1 MRTRCSGGDRC
12 SKCVKDNAKCVY
24 GDRKRERNKKDLAES
39 FHLIDE
45 LRAEN
50 QVLLAALRSLA
61 ESDDFDSHRHSDILD
76 LLSRYP
82 AEPSEKRQSSSQS
95 LIMPRS
101 SRKRQATFSPGEN
114 VESGDAHGEE
124 DVAWSVGSSAKLGEL
139 DHVVDL
145 DAGAGACGFVGGW
158 SYFMDEHNVLAIDE
172 DLVDPYEWP
181 PAETTIILSEAF
193 FHAMQGTFPFV
204 LREPFIQ
211 AIFSYQHQKLVP
223 NIDRVQGMGLLAF
236 YLLIIGS
243 ISRAWNTLGAATRH
257 ATALGLHLIIT
268 DITLNDT
275 ERERRARTWYSL
287 YSLEILIAEII
298 GRPKSTSLS
307 DVTIP
312 IQALQRSLTEEQEV
326 SQQNDSY
333 RSTAGS
339 RRMWLDFL
347 TARHELPKIVTGEKV
362 HWMSLAPPS
371 RGVSRLYFSHRLHF
385 CHLSDRIATQLYSGT
400 SNDSWSQVQ
409 RKISELQTNLE
420 NMSET
425 LPDELKLQSDETGD
439 TDPRPRIE
447 LAMYYY
453 SLQMMLH
460 RPCLCDGLIEN
471 QSGESQE
478 FNRNS
483 AQTCVYAAISL
494 LATLPDSL
502 TAQGAYQL
510 LRWWTLLHYVSQ
522 ATVVLMLEMAL
533 NCQHLEEDVGKVMHY
548 LRKAMLYISCM
559 TGESLSA
566 YRAWRM
572 FRQLLSAVLRKHE
585 HYGAMGIPE
594 ESHRP
599 RGWTEDDEAS
609 IRHTLLRYQH
619 NE

>member
-172 DLVDPYEWP
+172 DLVDPDEWP

>member
-1 MRTRCSGGDRC
+1 
-12 SKCVKDNAKCVY
+12 
-24 GDRKRERNKKDLAES
+24 
-39 FHLIDE
+39 
-45 LRAEN
+45 
-50 QVLLAALRSLA
+50 
-61 ESDDFDSHRHSDILD
+61 
-76 LLSRYP
+76 
-82 AEPSEKRQSSSQS
+82 
-95 LIMPRS
+95 
-101 SRKRQATFSPGEN
+101 
-114 VESGDAHGEE
+114 
-124 DVAWSVGSSAKLGEL
+124 
-139 DHVVDL
+139 
-145 DAGAGACGFVGGW
+145 
-158 SYFMDEHNVLAIDE
+158 
-172 DLVDPYEWP
+172 
-181 PAETTIILSEAF
+181 
-193 FHAMQGTFPFV
+193 
-204 LREPFIQ
+204 
-211 AIFSYQHQKLVP
+211 
-223 NIDRVQGMGLLAF
+223 MGLLAF